1 MKELLTKVTHDLVFV
16 CDCLKEAKEKAN
28 AVERLVILDITWR
41 TKSVL
46 QDANALLKAIEADDK
61 ESVKPKA

>member
-1 MKELLTKVTHDLVFV
+1 MKELLTKVAHDLGFA
-16 CDCLKEAKEKAN
+16 CDSLKEAKEKAS

-46 QDANALLKAIEADDK
+46 QDANSLLKAIEADAK
-61 ESVKPKA
+61 GAAGPEA

>member
-1 MKELLTKVTHDLVFV
+1 MKESLTKVTHDLGFA
-16 CDCLKEAKEKAN
+16 CDSLKEAKEKAN

>member
-1 MKELLTKVTHDLVFV
+1 MKKLLTKVTHDLGLV
-16 CDCLKEAKEKAN
+16 CDSLKEAKEKAS

-46 QDANALLKAIEADDK
+46 QDVNSLLKAIEAD
-61 ESVKPKA
+61 VKGAAKPQE

>member
-1 MKELLTKVTHDLVFV
+1 MKELLTKVTHDLGFV
-16 CDCLKEAKEKAN
+16 RDCLKEAKEKAN

>member
-1 MKELLTKVTHDLVFV
+1 MKDLLTKVTHDLVSA
-16 CDCLKEAKEKAN
+16 CDSLKEAKEKAN

-46 QDANALLKAIEADDK
+46 QDANSLLKAIEVDAK
-61 ESVKPKA
+61 GAVKP

>member
-1 MKELLTKVTHDLVFV
+1 MNESLTKVTHDLGFA
-16 CDCLKEAKEKAN
+16 CDSLKEAKEKST
-28 AVERLVILDITWR
+28 AVERLVLLDIYWR

-61 ESVKPKA
+61 GAVKPKT

>member
-1 MKELLTKVTHDLVFV
+1 MKELLTKVTHDLGFV

-46 QDANALLKAIEADDK
+46 QDANALLKAIEADDE

>member
-1 MKELLTKVTHDLVFV
+1 MKELLTKVTHDLGLV
-16 CDCLKEAKEKAN
+16 CDSLKEAKEKAS

-46 QDANALLKAIEADDK
+46 QDANSLLKAINADA
-61 ESVKPKA
+61 EGAVKP